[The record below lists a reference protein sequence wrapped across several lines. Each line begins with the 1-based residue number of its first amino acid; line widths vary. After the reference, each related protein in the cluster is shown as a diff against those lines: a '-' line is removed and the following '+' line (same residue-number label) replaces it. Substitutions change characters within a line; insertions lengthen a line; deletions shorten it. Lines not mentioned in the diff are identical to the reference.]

1 MEDIQE
7 NARVESVMSD
17 PNSEAVAKVYSTA
30 YLNAAGSRIDEAVEE
45 LESFVKDVLG
55 KNAGFANLLL
65 GGLISSDERVGMI
78 DRTLKP
84 FASEFFVNY
93 LKVLVHHERLGLIR
107 QIYTVAKRE
116 HEKRSGKQRVQ
127 IQSSQAL
134 DAATLDRIRV
144 RLRETFQF
152 EPILEPS
159 VDPKLIGGLVIRVEN
174 SVYDG
179 SLRSRLGQLAK
190 RMHQRSLHEIQSG
203 RDRFSHPEG
212 D

>member
-1 MEDIQE
+1 MEDIVE
-7 NARVESVMSD
+7 NAKIASVMDD
-17 PNSEAVAKVYSTA
+17 PSSQAVAQVYATA
-30 YLNAAGSRIDEAVEE
+30 YLNAAGDRISEAIEE
-45 LESFVKDVLG
+45 LESFVNDVLG
-55 KNAGFANLLL
+55 KNVGFANLLL
-65 GGLISSDERVGMI
+65 GGLVNSDERVGLI
-78 DRTLKP
+78 DRTVKP
-84 FASEFFVNY
+84 FASEFFVNF
-93 LKVLVHHERLGLIR
+93 LKVLAHHERLSLVR
-107 QIYTVAKRE
+107 QIYTIAKRE
-116 HEKRSGKQRVQ
+116 FEKRSGLQRVQ
-127 IQSSQAL
+127 VQSSRAL
-134 DAATLDRIRV
+134 DSAALDRIRV
-144 RLRETFQF
+144 RLRETFKF

>member
-1 MEDIQE
+1 MEDIVE
-7 NARVESVMSD
+7 NAKIESVMAD
-17 PNSEAVAKVYSTA
+17 PSSQAVAQVYATA
-30 YLNAAGSRIDEAVEE
+30 YLNAAGTHGDGAVEE
-45 LESFVKDVLG
+45 LESFVNDILS
-55 KNAGFANLLL
+55 KNAAFANLLL
-65 GGLISSDERVGMI
+65 GGLINSDERAGLI
-78 DRTLKP
+78 DRTVKP
-84 FASEFFVNY
+84 FASEFFVNF
-93 LKVLVHHERLGLIR
+93 LKVLVHPERLSLLR
-107 QIYTVAKRE
+107 QICVVVVRE

-127 IQSSQAL
+127 VQSSRAL
-134 DAATLDRIRV
+134 DNAALDRIRV

-159 VDPKLIGGLVIRVEN
+159 VDPKLIGGLVIRIEN